1 MRATTGMLL
10 ENNRAGFH
18 FGTMNTTGPRFDFA
32 VIGGGI
38 VGLATAMT
46 LLERS
51 RRSLVVLEAEQ
62 RLAAHQSGHNS
73 GVIHSGLYYNAGSLK
88 ARTCREGREALYQ
101 FCLEER
107 VPCRRSGKLVVAT
120 TAAELPMLEALERRG
135 RANGLAGLRR
145 VEGRALRDLEPEVAG
160 LAGLWVED
168 TGVVD
173 FAQVTHAY
181 ARRVRAGGG
190 ELLTGARVTGVRR
203 EPGHLLIETTRGE
216 LRAGRLV
223 NCAGL
228 QADRVARMCGVDPGI
243 RIVPFRGEYYEL
255 APERRPL
262 VKHLI
267 YPVPDPTLPF
277 LGVHLTR
284 TVDDRVEVGPNAVLA
299 LKREGYRSWD
309 VSPRDIADML
319 SFPGFWRMAGRH
331 WRSGFAEWRRSLNR
345 RQSVR
350 AAQRLVPALRSRDL
364 VGRRSG
370 VRAQAVDRAGRLL
383 DDFYVVETDDALHV
397 LNAPSPA
404 ATASLSIG
412 RTLADRLLG

>member
-107 VPCRRSGKLVVAT
+107 VP
-120 TAAELPMLEALERRG
+120 
-135 RANGLAGLRR
+135 ANGLAGLRR

-190 ELLTGARVTGVRR
+190 ELLTGARVTRVRR